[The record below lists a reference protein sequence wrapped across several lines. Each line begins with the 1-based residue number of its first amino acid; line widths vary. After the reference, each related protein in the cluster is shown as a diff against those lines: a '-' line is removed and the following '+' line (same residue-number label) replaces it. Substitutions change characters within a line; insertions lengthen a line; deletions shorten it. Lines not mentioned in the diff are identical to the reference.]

1 MWLGW
6 GTERAIRE
14 DMCKAKG
21 GQKDCRGPGQILDSV
36 LRATGSPGE
45 ILTGLIGRFR
55 IWKGNSYIPGEGGL
69 GRSENGGTYVNE
81 IKDQDF
87 ALVTL

>member
-6 GTERAIRE
+6 RTERAIRE
-14 DMCKAKG
+14 DMYKAKG

-45 ILTGLIGRFR
+45 ILTGSHRQIQDLEGQLIHPRGGRIR
-55 IWKGNSYIPGEGGL
+55 K
-69 GRSENGGTYVNE
+69 
-81 IKDQDF
+81 K
-87 ALVTL
+87 